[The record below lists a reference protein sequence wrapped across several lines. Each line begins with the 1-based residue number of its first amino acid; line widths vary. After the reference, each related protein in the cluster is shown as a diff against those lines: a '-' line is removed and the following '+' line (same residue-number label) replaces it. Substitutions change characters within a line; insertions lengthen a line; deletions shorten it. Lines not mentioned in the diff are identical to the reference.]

1 MQPCTDPSIRE
12 PARGKA
18 PAVAGRPLS
27 NADLYAPKR
36 KEQAPRY
43 SEERCV
49 TLDPNFRDAPVIRVR
64 APREAQKRRAQ
75 GCTDCR
81 FIIPRL
87 TFAGLRVMAITLAVD
102 QRCSDW
108 PRERARYPK
117 TLNYH
122 VTAALNDYLQKMGY
136 AQFCVPEEEQVP
148 GHVRRFSA
156 PNI

>member
-1 MQPCTDPSIRE
+1 MQS
-12 PARGKA
+12 
-18 PAVAGRPLS
+18 LS
-27 NADLYAPKR
+27 NADLYGPKR
-36 KEQAPRY
+36 KEQAQRY
-43 SEERCV
+43 KEQRCK
-49 TLDPNFRDAPVIRVR
+49 TIDPNFRRAPLMRVR
-64 APREAQKRRAQ
+64 SPREAQKRRAQ
-75 GCTDCR
+75 GWIDCR
-81 FIIPRL
+81 FILPRQTL
-87 TFAGLRVMAITLAVD
+87 EGLRVMAITLAVD